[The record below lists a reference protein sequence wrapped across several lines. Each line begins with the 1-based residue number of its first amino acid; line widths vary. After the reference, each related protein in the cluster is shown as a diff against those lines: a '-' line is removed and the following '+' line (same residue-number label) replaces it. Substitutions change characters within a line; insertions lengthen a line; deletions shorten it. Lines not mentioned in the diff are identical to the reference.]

1 MTAPSISKLVLEL
14 FKTVYA
20 RTSLR
25 ASAAKSLR
33 RVLFSDIYQA
43 NTDFVFWR
51 WKMQRRPMSAF
62 GGKADMLPTPLD
74 VCF

>member
-20 RTSLR
+20 RTSLS
-25 ASAAKSLR
+25 ASAATSLR

-51 WKMQRRPMSAF
+51 WKMQM
-62 GGKADMLPTPLD
+62 
-74 VCF
+74 VCNEWDASGTSVGRQ

>member
-25 ASAAKSLR
+25 ASAAKSRR

-43 NTDFVFWR
+43 NTDFVFLALENADGQWDVSGTSVGY
-51 WKMQRRPMSAF
+51 QCRP
-62 GGKADMLPTPLD
+62 
-74 VCF
+74 VV